1 MQIISII
8 NQKGGVGKT
17 TTVINLAAGLSQQ
30 NKKILVIDL
39 DPQGNATTGLGLSN
53 MENSTDTI
61 YGVLNGTKEIS
72 EVIKK
77 TQFENLDL
85 ITSNVDLSGLE
96 VETAEDANRAFI
108 LKLKLTSYLN
118 NSRGLYDYILIDCPP
133 SLSLLTVMALVSS
146 HSLVVPLQTEF
157 FALEGLTQL
166 MKTIERIKVSLN
178 PELMIR
184 GILLTMYDK
193 RNKLSSQVE
202 KEARDYFNEK
212 VYSTVI
218 PRNVRLSE
226 APSHGMPV
234 LIYDKSC
241 PGSKSYFSFTD
252 EFINQETTIGS
263 ACIMDSN
270 KIKKGLGRGLSS
282 LIGETKVETL
292 KNQLSISDLI
302 PNKYQPRKIFDE
314 DNLNDLTNS
323 IKERGIL
330 QPIIV
335 RKSNDD
341 KSKFEIIAGERRWL
355 AAQKAGLHTVPVVIT
370 EADDLKSLE
379 FAIVENVQRHDLN
392 PLEEAQGYKRL
403 IDEFNYDQEKVSKF
417 IGKSRSHITNSL
429 RLLTLPLEVIKLIE
443 TQKLTA
449 GHAKILVGL
458 ENSSFV
464 ANKIVEKK
472 LSVRQA
478 ESFVKIFKNK
488 RQKPNNVK
496 DANIKDLEISVSN
509 KIGLNVLIKNK
520 KNNKGKIT
528 FEYKGLDQLN
538 KIIDIIKS
546 NY

>member
-1 MQIISII
+1 
-8 NQKGGVGKT
+8 
-17 TTVINLAAGLSQQ
+17 
-30 NKKILVIDL
+30 
-39 DPQGNATTGLGLSN
+39 
-53 MENSTDTI
+53 
-61 YGVLNGTKEIS
+61 
-72 EVIKK
+72 
-77 TQFENLDL
+77 
-85 ITSNVDLSGLE
+85 
-96 VETAEDANRAFI
+96 
-108 LKLKLTSYLN
+108 
-118 NSRGLYDYILIDCPP
+118 
-133 SLSLLTVMALVSS
+133 
-146 HSLVVPLQTEF
+146 
-157 FALEGLTQL
+157 
-166 MKTIERIKVSLN
+166 
-178 PELMIR
+178 
-184 GILLTMYDK
+184 
-193 RNKLSSQVE
+193 
-202 KEARDYFNEK
+202 
-212 VYSTVI
+212 
-218 PRNVRLSE
+218 
-226 APSHGMPV
+226 
-234 LIYDKSC
+234 
-241 PGSKSYFSFTD
+241 
-252 EFINQETTIGS
+252 
-263 ACIMDSN
+263 MDSN

-282 LIGETKVETL
+282 LIGETKVETP

-429 RLLTLPLEVIKLIE
+429 RLLTLPLDVIKLIE

-488 RQKPNNVK
+488 RQKLNNVK